1 MAIKKSNFV
10 GTTTIPSGSTLD
22 FVINGQNLK
31 ISAADFLTAL
41 GVTGTLVQ
49 DGAVTGTPVLDI
61 QGTVNNIRN
70 VEDGPGIMSSV
81 SPENGLTLSHNF
93 IQDTTGA
100 PVLLNPT
107 SLTPTIQSITGSGG
121 ITITDNSGS
130 IDVSGT
136 TPSITS
142 QIIVSQASD
151 LQGVLDST
159 KEYIIDGIVDMG
171 NISID
176 IPSGGLNIKGLS
188 FDISKLISSQ
198 SSYTMITSPV
208 GGSGNLSAIDLSF
221 EVTGASSQLFDI
233 VSATGN
239 ESIEIDRVNYNNCSS
254 LGTIDNY
261 RQMLEIGTGRFGAT
275 PDLTLRGAMSGGVR
289 ISTSIVRGLDN
300 AMVPALFV
308 AGAGLLIGTR
318 FLTDINADLGTTA
331 PLLDFAPANF
341 TNPSSLQLDNTI
353 ITRVGLSDPTDATI
367 TPNITASDLASQ
379 WRNNNGLPNTFE
391 GGTSTI
397 SAEIATTIVTI
408 GVPVD
413 LAGTYTASDLQH
425 FDVPANGQLRHLGN
439 IPREYR
445 VNLNLTIVGPAN
457 DEVKIIVSR
466 WDNSAS
472 IFVEEATQT
481 RQINSLTGGRNVGF
495 FSLLASSTMDQNDYI
510 KLQVANMTTTGNVTA
525 EIDDAY
531 VVYAR

>member
-1 MAIKKSNFV
+1 
-10 GTTTIPSGSTLD
+10 
-22 FVINGQNLK
+22 
-31 ISAADFLTAL
+31 
-41 GVTGTLVQ
+41 
-49 DGAVTGTPVLDI
+49 
-61 QGTVNNIRN
+61 
-70 VEDGPGIMSSV
+70 
-81 SPENGLTLSHNF
+81 
-93 IQDTTGA
+93 
-100 PVLLNPT
+100 
-107 SLTPTIQSITGSGG
+107 
-121 ITITDNSGS
+121 
-130 IDVSGT
+130 
-136 TPSITS
+136 
-142 QIIVSQASD
+142 
-151 LQGVLDST
+151 
-159 KEYIIDGIVDMG
+159 MG

-176 IPSGGLNIKGLS
+176 VPSDGLNIKGLS

-239 ESIEIDRVNYNNCSS
+239 E
-254 LGTIDNY
+254 
-261 RQMLEIGTGRFGAT
+261 
-275 PDLTLRGAMSGGVR
+275 DLTLSGAMSGGVR

-341 TNPSSLQLDNTI
+341 TDPSSLQLDNTI

-379 WRNNNGLPNTFE
+379 WR
-391 GGTSTI
+391 
-397 SAEIATTIVTI
+397 
-408 GVPVD
+408 VD

-425 FDVPANGQLRHLGN
+425 FDVPANGQLRHLGS

-472 IFVEEATQT
+472 IFVEEGTQT

-510 KLQVANMTTTGNVTA
+510 KLQVANMTTTGSVTA
-525 EIDDAY
+525 ELDDAY